1 MRSGATSE
9 VSDSEPVFDLAP
21 EDQLRVELLQ
31 LLATPLANPPNEQ
44 LLAAFGNISGDDTAL
59 GQALSDCAAAARD
72 TTVEAE
78 DDAYHELF
86 IGVGTG
92 VLVPFGS
99 YYLTGFLHEK
109 PLSKLRSDM
118 AELGVEQ
125 DPDVKEPEDHIASVL
140 ELLAGLIDGRF
151 GAPEPLE
158 KQRVFFEDHVGSWA
172 PHFFKDLSETRQS
185 AFYAALGRL
194 GAIFL
199 EIEKK
204 AFEYV

>member
-1 MRSGATSE
+1 MRSGATSK
-9 VSDSEPVFDLAP
+9 VSDIEPVSQLTP
-21 EDQLRVELLQ
+21 EDQLRVQLLQ
-31 LLATPLANPPNEQ
+31 VLATPLANPPSAQILE
-44 LLAAFGNISGDDTAL
+44 AFGHISGDDTEL

-86 IGVGTG
+86 VGIGSGI
-92 VLVPFGS
+92 LIPFGS

-109 PLSKLRSDM
+109 PLAKLRTDM
-118 AELGVEQ
+118 TKLGVEQ

-140 ELLAGLIDGRF
+140 ELMAGLIDGRF
-151 GAPEPLE
+151 GAPATLE
-158 KQRVFFEDHVGSWA
+158 QQRAFFDEHVGSWA
-172 PHFFKDLSETRQS
+172 THFFKDLSETQPS